1 MRIATGLIAFT
12 LVLSSS
18 VASAQS
24 VRWTTYSIPQTG
36 TSVDIPSSI
45 FTQLLEKPD
54 GYGERLRSSDGRAD
68 LTIQSVPNK
77 NGDSPEA
84 YLKRKNPPS
93 RIVYKRLAPNY
104 FVVSSFKGDQIWYDR
119 CNFSASFIHCVLINY
134 PADEK
139 RQWDGVVTRI
149 SHSLSGG

>member
-24 VRWTTYSIPQTG
+24 VRWTKYSIPQTG

-54 GYGERLRSSDGRAD
+54 GYGERLRSWDGRAD
-68 LTIQSVPNK
+68 LTIQSVPNR

-84 YLKRKNPPS
+84 YLKRQNPPS

-119 CNFSASFIHCVLINY
+119 CNFSVSFIHCVLINY